1 MEMTKIEIKKV
12 GTTEKL
18 TTLNVQS
25 ENGKYLTVLKP
36 GFNYQLEVSADGFTS
51 VSEEFDVEKLGTYLE
66 KVKDFYLYTATIVPS
81 PTIAKTATIA
91 PTPTIAVTSPSSP
104 EPEKQATAT
113 PTLAPE
119 RMKEE
124 VKAMEPDPLLV
135 TAKKVAEKKKK
146 IETTR
151 VKKDMTEPKS
161 ENCSS
166 ELGNLSDIKGKSL
179 NDEDIYRILLDRMG
193 NYCAA
198 NIRYSVQIGAY
209 KHPAKFKTD
218 KLKDLGKI
226 SSAAYP
232 DSLTRFIQNEFI
244 TLNVAEKTRQ
254 KLIVAFIGGKR
265 YTLED
270 LILVD
275 FLGRPIN

>member
-1 MEMTKIEIKKV
+1 MEAYDFPAKDIDLIRRMYSKSFFTVLHWRAGCMDSI
-12 GTTEKL
+12 
-18 TTLNVQS
+18 TLNGTS
-25 ENGKYLTVLKP
+25 FT
-36 GFNYQLEVSADGFTS
+36 QLPPDAAH
-51 VSEEFDVEKLGTYLE
+51 KHLG
-66 KVKDFYLYTATIVPS
+66 V
-81 PTIAKTATIA
+81 
-91 PTPTIAVTSPSSP
+91 
-104 EPEKQATAT
+104 
-113 PTLAPE
+113 
-119 RMKEE
+119 RMT
-124 VKAMEPDPLLV
+124 M
-135 TAKKVAEKKKK
+135 TGCFQAEKKKK

-151 VKKDMTEPKS
+151 VKKDMTDPKS

-166 ELGNLSDIKGKSL
+166 DLGNLSDIKGKSL
-179 NDEDIYRILLDRMG
+179 NDEDIYRILLERMG

-254 KLIVAFIGGKR
+254 KLIARGLKDAWIVAFIGGKR